1 LKEIVNGADLRR
13 LLISAAAGI
22 EINKQALNDLN
33 VFPVPDGDTGT
44 NMSMTINAAAA
55 DLRKVEDPTLD
66 KAAATAASAMLR
78 GARGNSG
85 VILSLLMRGI
95 SKRLKGETEC
105 NGVLW
110 AEALQEGVDAAYKAV
125 MKPAEGTILTV
136 ARLGAAAAR
145 RAAEENNF
153 FEYVHEAAIAEAKI
167 ALANTTEQN
176 PCEICSNPKRDKSV
190 ICVVEQP
197 KDVVALEKTREYYGT
212 YHVLHGCI
220 SPMDSIG
227 PEDLKIKELLERAAS
242 DEVKEVIMAISPSI
256 EGEATTMYISRL
268 LKPFNIKV
276 TRIAYGIPV
285 GGDLEYA
292 DQITLAKA
300 IEGRREI

>member
-1 LKEIVNGADLRR
+1 MLYTQSSSKLIDVFKKMPGVGNKSAVRMAYHIISLPDDEVNDIISTIKNAKE
-13 LLISAAAGI
+13 
-22 EINKQALNDLN
+22 
-33 VFPVPDGDTGT
+33 
-44 NMSMTINAAAA
+44 
-55 DLRKVEDPTLD
+55 
-66 KAAATAASAMLR
+66 
-78 GARGNSG
+78 
-85 VILSLLMRGI
+85 
-95 SKRLKGETEC
+95 
-105 NGVLW
+105 
-110 AEALQEGVDAAYKAV
+110 
-125 MKPAEGTILTV
+125 
-136 ARLGAAAAR
+136 
-145 RAAEENNF
+145 
-153 FEYVHEAAIAEAKI
+153 KI
-167 ALANTTEQN
+167 GYCSICQNTTEQN

-197 KDVVALEKTREYYGT
+197 KDVVALEKTREFYGT

-242 DEVKEVIMAISPSI
+242 GEVSEFIMAISPSI

-268 LKPFNIKV
+268 LKPFDVKV

-292 DQITLAKA
+292 DQVTRAKA